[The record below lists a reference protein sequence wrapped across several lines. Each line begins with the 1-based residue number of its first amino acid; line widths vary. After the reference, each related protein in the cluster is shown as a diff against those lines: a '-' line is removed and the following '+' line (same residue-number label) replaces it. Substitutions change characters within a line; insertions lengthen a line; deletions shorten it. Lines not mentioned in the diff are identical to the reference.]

1 MKRKVLIQQ
10 IGRYL
15 IDFALIVICYQLSLF
30 FTDLNEY
37 YKVDILFLGMSF
49 LGWLWVSRYSNL
61 YSDRRSKKFSE
72 EIVLVGY
79 HMVLLTVILGA
90 GIFFLRLNQVIFS
103 VRFIKLFLIFLG
115 VGTLA
120 VKYFFRK
127 RIHAYLQEGQLFD
140 NVLLVGSTPSALNFL
155 KTINQFYYY
164 GYKCVGFL
172 DIQESKIEGY
182 KYYGN
187 LDNIESV
194 VKSESVDEVVI
205 ALPAS
210 RQSEIQ
216 NCIDVCDYY
225 KIKVSILPDLRQYNN
240 STIYINNIGQ
250 MPVINVGNLPLDS
263 LENKLIKRSF
273 DIFIA
278 SVFFIFFGIWLMPL
292 IIILIKLTSKGPAIF
307 KQERWGLNNEKI
319 ICYKFRTMYRESTD
333 INDDGEYQQAFK
345 GDPRVTRIG
354 KILRSTN
361 FDELPQ
367 FWNVLIGNMSVV
379 GPRPHPTPLN
389 IESMHTVENYM
400 LRHIVLPGITGY
412 AQVNGCRG
420 ETKTAEDMQ
429 KRVDFDLF
437 YIHRWNFWMDCQ
449 IIIQTII
456 NFIRGNQDA
465 Y

>member
-187 LDNIESV
+187 LDNIEAV

-210 RQSEIQ
+210 RQAEIQ

>member
-1 MKRKVLIQQ
+1 MKRKVLIRQ

-15 IDFALIVICYQLSLF
+15 IDFGLIAICYQLSLF
-30 FTDLNEY
+30 FRDINEY
-37 YKVDILFLGMSF
+37 FKADILFLAMSF
-49 LGWLWVSRYSNL
+49 LAWLWVSRYSNI
-61 YSDRRSKKFSE
+61 YTDRRSKKFSE

-79 HMVLLTVILGA
+79 HMILLTVTLGA
-90 GIFFLRLNQVIFS
+90 GIFFLRLNQMIFS
-103 VRFIKLFLIFLG
+103 AQFINLFLIFLG
-115 VGTLA
+115 IGTLI

-127 RIHAYLQEGQLFD
+127 RIHSYLQAGQLYD
-140 NVLLVGSTPSALNFL
+140 KVLLVGTTPSAHNFL
-155 KTINQFYYY
+155 KTINKYYYY
-164 GYKCVGFL
+164 GYKCIGFV
-172 DIQESKIEGY
+172 DIGDSQIEGY
-182 KYYGN
+182 KYFGN
-187 LDNIESV
+187 LDKLETVI
-194 VKSESVDEVVI
+194 KSEFVDEIVI

-216 NCIDVCDYY
+216 KCIDVCDYN
-225 KIKVSILPDLRQYNN
+225 KIKVSILPDLTQFNT

-263 LENKLIKRSF
+263 LENKLIKRTF
-273 DIFIA
+273 DIFFA
-278 SVFFIFFGIWLMPL
+278 MVFFIFFGIWLMPL
-292 IIILIKLTSKGPAIF
+292 IIILIKLTSKGSAIF
-307 KQERWGLNNEKI
+307 KQERWGLNNQKI
-319 ICYKFRTMYRESTD
+319 TCYKFRTMYRESTD
-333 INDDGEYQQAFK
+333 TNKRGEYQQAFK

-379 GPRPHPTPLN
+379 GPRPHPSPLN
-389 IESMHTVENYM
+389 VESMHTIENYM

-420 ETKTAEDMQ
+420 ETKTIEDMQ

>member
-15 IDFALIVICYQLSLF
+15 IDFALIAICYQLSLF
-30 FTDLNEY
+30 FTELNEY
-37 YKVDILFLGMSF
+37 YKVDILFLGMSI

-103 VRFIKLFLIFLG
+103 VRFIKLFLVFLG

-194 VKSESVDEVVI
+194 VKSELVDEVVI
-205 ALPAS
+205 ALPAT
-210 RQSEIQ
+210 QQAEIQ
-216 NCIDVCDYY
+216 KCIDVCDFY

-240 STIYINNIGQ
+240 SSIYINNIGQ

-263 LENKLIKRSF
+263 LENKIIKRSF

-333 INDDGEYQQAFK
+333 INDDGEYQQAYK
-345 GDPRVTRIG
+345 GDPWVTRIG

>member
-140 NVLLVGSTPSALNFL
+140 NVLLVGTTPSALNFL

-187 LDNIESV
+187 LDNIEAV

-216 NCIDVCDYY
+216 NCIDVCDFY

-333 INDDGEYQQAFK
+333 INDDGEYQQAYK

>member
-37 YKVDILFLGMSF
+37 YKVDILFLFMSF

-79 HMVLLTVILGA
+79 HMILLTVILGA

-140 NVLLVGSTPSALNFL
+140 NVLLVGSTPAAVNFL

-164 GYKCVGFL
+164 GYKCVGFV
-172 DIQESKIEGY
+172 DIGDSQIEGY
-182 KYYGN
+182 KHFGN
-187 LDNIESV
+187 LDNIEAV

-205 ALPAS
+205 ALPAT
-210 RQSEIQ
+210 QQAEIQ
-216 NCIDVCDYY
+216 KCIDVCDFY
-225 KIKVSILPDLRQYNN
+225 KIKASILPDLRQYNN
-240 STIYINNIGQ
+240 SSVFINNIGQ

-263 LENKLIKRSF
+263 LENKIIKRSF

-333 INDDGEYQQAFK
+333 INDDGEYQQAYK

>member
-120 VKYFFRK
+120 LKYIFRK

>member
-15 IDFALIVICYQLSLF
+15 IDFALIAICYQLSLF
-30 FTDLNEY
+30 FTELNEY
-37 YKVDILFLGMSF
+37 YKVDILFLGMSI

-79 HMVLLTVILGA
+79 HMILLTVILGA

-103 VRFIKLFLIFLG
+103 VRFIKLFLVFLG

-194 VKSESVDEVVI
+194 VKSELVDEVVI
-205 ALPAS
+205 ALPAT
-210 RQSEIQ
+210 QQAEIQ
-216 NCIDVCDYY
+216 KCIDVCDFY
-225 KIKVSILPDLRQYNN
+225 KIKASILPDLRQYNN
-240 STIYINNIGQ
+240 SSIYINNIGQ

-263 LENKLIKRSF
+263 LENKIIKRSF

-333 INDDGEYQQAFK
+333 INDDGEYQQAYK

>member
-37 YKVDILFLGMSF
+37 FKVDILFLGMSF

-210 RQSEIQ
+210 RQAEIQ

-278 SVFFIFFGIWLMPL
+278 SIFFIFFGIWLMPL

>member
-1 MKRKVLIQQ
+1 M
-10 IGRYL
+10 
-15 IDFALIVICYQLSLF
+15 D
-30 FTDLNEY
+30 
-37 YKVDILFLGMSF
+37 
-49 LGWLWVSRYSNL
+49 
-61 YSDRRSKKFSE
+61 
-72 EIVLVGY
+72 EI
-79 HMVLLTVILGA
+79 
-90 GIFFLRLNQVIFS
+90 
-103 VRFIKLFLIFLG
+103 
-115 VGTLA
+115 
-120 VKYFFRK
+120 
-127 RIHAYLQEGQLFD
+127 
-140 NVLLVGSTPSALNFL
+140 
-155 KTINQFYYY
+155 
-164 GYKCVGFL
+164 
-172 DIQESKIEGY
+172 
-182 KYYGN
+182 
-187 LDNIESV
+187 
-194 VKSESVDEVVI
+194 VI

-216 NCIDVCDYY
+216 KCIDVCDYN
-225 KIKVSILPDLRQYNN
+225 KIKVSILPDLTQFNT

-263 LENKLIKRSF
+263 LENKLIKRTF
-273 DIFIA
+273 DIFFA
-278 SVFFIFFGIWLMPL
+278 MVFFIFFGIWLMPL
-292 IIILIKLTSKGPAIF
+292 IIILIKLTSKGSAIF
-307 KQERWGLNNEKI
+307 KQERWGLNNQKI
-319 ICYKFRTMYRESTD
+319 TCYKFRTMYRESTD
-333 INDDGEYQQAFK
+333 TNKRGEYQQAFK

-379 GPRPHPTPLN
+379 GPRPHPSPLN
-389 IESMHTVENYM
+389 VESMHTIENYM

-420 ETKTAEDMQ
+420 ETKTIEDMQ

>member
-30 FTDLNEY
+30 FTDINEY
-37 YKVDILFLGMSF
+37 YKVDILFLCMSV

-79 HMVLLTVILGA
+79 HMILLTVILGA

-140 NVLLVGSTPSALNFL
+140 NVLLVGSTPAAVNFL

-164 GYKCVGFL
+164 GYKCVGFV
-172 DIQESKIEGY
+172 DIGDSQIEGY
-182 KYYGN
+182 KNFGN
-187 LDNIESV
+187 LDNIEAV

-210 RQSEIQ
+210 RQLEIQ
-216 NCIDVCDYY
+216 KCIDVCDFY
-225 KIKVSILPDLRQYNN
+225 KIKVSILPDLRQYNT
-240 STIYINNIGQ
+240 SSVFINNIGQ

-354 KILRSTN
+354 KMLRSTN

-449 IIIQTII
+449 IIIQTVI

>member
-79 HMVLLTVILGA
+79 HMILLTVILGA

-140 NVLLVGSTPSALNFL
+140 NVLLVGSTPAAVNFL

-164 GYKCVGFL
+164 GYKCVGFV
-172 DIQESKIEGY
+172 DIGESQIEGY
-182 KYYGN
+182 KNFGN
-187 LDNIESV
+187 LDNIEAV

-216 NCIDVCDYY
+216 KCIDVCDFY
-225 KIKVSILPDLRQYNN
+225 KIKVSILPDLRQYNT
-240 STIYINNIGQ
+240 SSVFINNIGQ

-292 IIILIKLTSKGPAIF
+292 IFILIKLTSKGPAIF
-307 KQERWGLNNEKI
+307 QQERWGLNNEKI

-333 INDDGEYQQAFK
+333 INDDGEYQQAYK

>member
-120 VKYFFRK
+120 LKYIFRK

-210 RQSEIQ
+210 RQAEIQ
-216 NCIDVCDYY
+216 KCIDVCDYY

-292 IIILIKLTSKGPAIF
+292 IVILIKLTSKGPAIF

-354 KILRSTN
+354 KMLRSTN

>member
-15 IDFALIVICYQLSLF
+15 IDFALIIICYQLSLF

-79 HMVLLTVILGA
+79 HMILLTVILGA

-115 VGTLA
+115 IGTLTL
-120 VKYFFRK
+120 KYFFRK

-140 NVLLVGSTPSALNFL
+140 NVLLVGSTPSAHNFL
-155 KTINQFYYY
+155 KTISQFYYY

-187 LDNIESV
+187 LDIIESV

-263 LENKLIKRSF
+263 LENKLIKRSC

-307 KQERWGLNNEKI
+307 QQERWGLNNEKI

-333 INDDGEYQQAFK
+333 INDDGEYQQAYE

>member
-10 IGRYL
+10 VGRYL
-15 IDFALIVICYQLSLF
+15 IDFALIAICYQLSLF
-30 FTDLNEY
+30 FTKINEY
-37 YKVDILFLGMSF
+37 YKVDILFLGMSV

-61 YSDRRSKKFSE
+61 YTDRRSKKFSE

-79 HMVLLTVILGA
+79 HMVLFTVILGA

-115 VGTLA
+115 ITTLL

-127 RIHAYLQEGQLFD
+127 RMHAALQEGQLFD
-140 NVLLVGSTPSALNFL
+140 DVLLVGSTPAALNFL
-155 KTINQFYYY
+155 NSIKQYYYY
-164 GYKCVGFL
+164 GYKCVGYV
-172 DIQESKIEGY
+172 DNTHNNIEGY
-182 KYYGN
+182 KNFGTIDN
-187 LDNIESV
+187 LEEV
-194 VKSESVDEVVI
+194 VKSQVLDEVVI

-210 RQSEIQ
+210 QQVEIQ
-216 NCIDVCDYY
+216 KCIDICDYY
-225 KIKVSILPDLRQYNN
+225 KIKVSILPDLRQYNT
-240 STIYINNIGQ
+240 SSIYINNIGQ

-263 LENKLIKRSF
+263 FENKLIKRSF
-273 DIFIA
+273 DIFICM
-278 SVFFIFFGIWLMPL
+278 VFFIFFGIWLMPL

-319 ICYKFRTMYRESTD
+319 ICYKFRTMYRETSDT
-333 INDDGEYQQAFK
+333 NEHGEYQQAYK
-345 GDPRVTRIG
+345 GDPRITRIG
-354 KILRSTN
+354 KILRTTN

-420 ETKTAEDMQ
+420 ETKTAIDMQ

-449 IIIQTII
+449 IIIQTVI

>member
-37 YKVDILFLGMSF
+37 YKVDILFLCMSF

-79 HMVLLTVILGA
+79 HMILLTVILGA

-140 NVLLVGSTPSALNFL
+140 NVLLVGSTPAAVNFL

-164 GYKCVGFL
+164 GYKCVGFV
-172 DIQESKIEGY
+172 DIGDSQIEGY
-182 KYYGN
+182 KNFGN
-187 LDNIESV
+187 LDNIEAV

-205 ALPAS
+205 ALPAT
-210 RQSEIQ
+210 QQAEIQ
-216 NCIDVCDYY
+216 KCIDVCDFY
-225 KIKVSILPDLRQYNN
+225 KIKASILPDLRQYNN
-240 STIYINNIGQ
+240 SSVFINNIGQ

-307 KQERWGLNNEKI
+307 QQERWGLNNEKI

-333 INDDGEYQQAFK
+333 INDDGEYQQAYK